1 MSTVF
6 ILPSFSS
13 GRAHGVDFDCL
24 ASVCNST
31 FDLRP
36 SRVLFDVRG
45 RSPSCAARCMN
56 RSCSRHEY
64 SSRAESVG
72 HWQHHFF
79 SQHVI
84 RKHADWCVT
93 CSHLCGF
100 VVFSRIDKK
109 TQRFPAGHHARA
121 RQAATTAPDPCC
133 FSRVLTDRFA
143 RVTEHRK
150 PQTLSLSKEPQAH
163 NSDLQCSGPHSVYVF
178 HHIFTHQ
185 WAVHRWNYDNGT
197 HAVFRVE
204 IKKTSLWRCVET
216 DAWQSLRTC
225 SA

>member
-36 SRVLFDVRG
+36 SRVHFDVRG

-72 HWQHHFF
+72 HWRHHFF
-79 SQHVI
+79 PSTTFGNTQTGVSRAVI
-84 RKHADWCVT
+84 CVVSWCFHALTKKHNVFLLGIT
-93 CSHLCGF
+93 PVLGRPQRPLQTL
-100 VVFSRIDKK
+100 VVF
-109 TQRFPAGHHARA
+109 
-121 RQAATTAPDPCC
+121 
-133 FSRVLTDRFA
+133 L
-143 RVTEHRK
+143 
-150 PQTLSLSKEPQAH
+150 
-163 NSDLQCSGPHSVYVF
+163 VF
-178 HHIFTHQ
+178 
-185 WAVHRWNYDNGT
+185 
-197 HAVFRVE
+197 
-204 IKKTSLWRCVET
+204 
-216 DAWQSLRTC
+216 
-225 SA
+225 